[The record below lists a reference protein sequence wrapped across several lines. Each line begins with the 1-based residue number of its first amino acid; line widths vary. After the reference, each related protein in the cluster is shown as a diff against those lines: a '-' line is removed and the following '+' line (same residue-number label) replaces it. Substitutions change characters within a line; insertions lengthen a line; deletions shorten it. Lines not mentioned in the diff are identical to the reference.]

1 MIAADLTRNLNFVT
15 LANYAP
21 FIYVGTTKYRTLK
34 TEWGDDLDDLFETG
48 ARVKVLQA
56 TRDYLNKYLVED
68 TYAEMEAQE
77 GSIYIDTENQLVY
90 IHVEHDYSPQTANVD
105 YGYGFGVIDE
115 KAGGTYIDDFY
126 YEPVITDDVDISMTA
141 DTKGVSQP
149 TGSSSSMTLNNTARY
164 NELTKLPEG
173 VLDFMLTENLYHN
186 DMFVYNFD
194 GGVLVPL
201 ASYYL
206 EDFDPSE
213 TQMTLNLQDR
223 RFT

>member
-1 MIAADLTRNLNFVT
+1 MIAADLTRNLSFVT
-15 LANYAP
+15 ISNVSP

-34 TEWGDDLDDLFETG
+34 TEWTDDVDDLFDT
-48 ARVKVLQA
+48 AVSVKVLQA
-56 TRDYLNKYLVED
+56 TRDYLNKYIEQD
-68 TYAEMEAQE
+68 TYADMETQE
-77 GSIYIDTENQLVY
+77 GSFYVDVATQQIYLHI
-90 IHVEHDYSPQTANVD
+90 EHNYSPLSSAIE

-115 KAGGTYIDDFY
+115 SAGGVYIDDHY
-126 YEPVITDDVDISMTA
+126 YEPVITSDVDISQTA

-173 VLDFMLTENLYHN
+173 VLDFILSENLYHN
-186 DMFVYNFD
+186 NVFVYNYTD
-194 GGVLVPL
+194 GVLTPL

-206 EDFDPSE
+206 EDFDPSQ
-213 TQMTLNLQDR
+213 TQITLNLQDR

>member
-1 MIAADLTRNLNFVT
+1 MIVAEITRNLNYTT
-15 LANYAP
+15 LTNYSP

-34 TEWGDDLDDLFETG
+34 DEWTDDVNDLFDTLVS
-48 ARVKVLQA
+48 VKVLQA
-56 TRDYLNKYLVED
+56 TRDYLNKYIAQD
-68 TYAEMEAQE
+68 TYADMETQE
-77 GSIYIDTENQLVY
+77 GSFYVDVATQQIYLHI
-90 IHVEHDYSPQTANVD
+90 EHDYSPLSAAIE

-115 KAGGTYIDDFY
+115 RAGGVYIDGHY
-126 YEPVITDDVDISMTA
+126 YEPVITSDVDISQTA

-164 NELTKLPEG
+164 NEFTKLPEG
-173 VLDFMLTENLYHN
+173 VLDFILTENLYHN
-186 DMFVYNFD
+186 NVFVYNYS